1 MLYVWE
7 ILKQF
12 FQVVLLLYSGRLS
25 LLEQC
30 GMALQRH
37 RLNYLVQL
45 VTNGTL
51 DSSNKKLINEFKLAA
66 EGKSLPEAWAQIPE
80 KLAFMTILEITQLK
94 VDYSEQVL

>member
-12 FQVVLLLYSGRLS
+12 FQVVLLYSGQFIVAGTMWYGSATTPIELFGPTRYQWDLGFFQQEIDQRVQTS
-25 LLEQC
+25 L
-30 GMALQRH
+30 
-37 RLNYLVQL
+37 
-45 VTNGTL
+45 
-51 DSSNKKLINEFKLAA
+51 A
-66 EGKSLPEAWAQIPE
+66 EGKSLPEAWAQIE